1 MTIKPL
7 QLAGRI
13 IMENG
18 GETYR
23 VEETVTR
30 MGRAFGLKNVESF
43 AVPSGVLVSCEKED
57 GTHETAVLRVHRRG
71 TNLRRVDA
79 VNQISRRAEAGE
91 ITPEEAL
98 RALEKI
104 EHSLSF
110 RPWQLCVAAAVSSG
124 GFAVMFG
131 GGVADFF
138 VGVATAGL
146 VQALTC
152 LLGRYRLE
160 GMVSTLV
167 GSFFTTL
174 LPLLLYHF
182 THVGT
187 VDACVAGALMPLL
200 PGLAMTNAVQ
210 DTMRGD
216 IVSGVAHGM
225 NAILTASCIGA
236 VGYTLYWALMV
247 WAGLPETAAIFI
259 GSVAASVLAQYAAR
273 RLKMIATVFGTL
285 AIIAF
290 VPGLGL
296 YRCMSL
302 LAQGN
307 TSLGLQTGI
316 VAMSNIVMITFGLG
330 VGSFLMRMIFAA
342 RAERKHHGG

>member
-1 MTIKPL
+1 MSIQPL

-30 MGRAFGLKNVESF
+30 MGKAFGMKNVESF
-43 AVPSGVLVSCEKED
+43 AVPSGVFVSCERED

-71 TNLRRVDA
+71 TNLSRVDA

-98 RALEKI
+98 LALKKI
-104 EHSLSF
+104 EGSLSF
-110 RPWQLCVAAAVSSG
+110 KPWQLGVAAVLSSG

-131 GGVADFF
+131 GGAPDFL
-138 VGVATAGL
+138 VGVVTAGL
-146 VQALTC
+146 VQALSC
-152 LLGRYRLE
+152 LLERYRLG
-160 GMVSTLV
+160 GMVSTLA
-167 GSFFTTL
+167 GSFFATL
-174 LPLLLYHF
+174 LPLLFYHW
-182 THVGT
+182 TRLGM

-225 NAILTASCIGA
+225 NAILTA
-236 VGYTLYWALMV
+236 TLIAGGALM
-247 WAGLPETAAIFI
+247 
-259 GSVAASVLAQYAAR
+259 ASS
-273 RLKMIATVFGTL
+273 
-285 AIIAF
+285 
-290 VPGLGL
+290 L
-296 YRCMSL
+296 YH
-302 LAQGN
+302 
-307 TSLGLQTGI
+307 
-316 VAMSNIVMITFGLG
+316 VVM
-330 VGSFLMRMIFAA
+330 
-342 RAERKHHGG
+342 GGG

>member
-43 AVPSGVLVSCEKED
+43 AVPSGVFVSCEKED

-110 RPWQLCVAAAVSSG
+110 RSG

-138 VGVATAGL
+138 VGVVTAGL

-167 GSFFTTL
+167 GSFFATL
-174 LPLLLYHF
+174 LPLLFYHF

-225 NAILTASCIGA
+225 NAILTATLVAGGA
-236 VGYTLYWALMV
+236 LIASSLYHVLM
-247 WAGLPETAAIFI
+247 
-259 GSVAASVLAQYAAR
+259 
-273 RLKMIATVFGTL
+273 
-285 AIIAF
+285 
-290 VPGLGL
+290 
-296 YRCMSL
+296 
-302 LAQGN
+302 
-307 TSLGLQTGI
+307 
-316 VAMSNIVMITFGLG
+316 
-330 VGSFLMRMIFAA
+330 
-342 RAERKHHGG
+342 GGA

>member
-43 AVPSGVLVSCEKED
+43 AVPSGVFVSCEKED

-110 RPWQLCVAAAVSSG
+110 LPWQLCVAAAVSSG

-138 VGVATAGL
+138 VGVVTAGL

-152 LLGRYRLE
+152 LLGR
-160 GMVSTLV
+160 
-167 GSFFTTL
+167 
-174 LPLLLYHF
+174 
-182 THVGT
+182 
-187 VDACVAGALMPLL
+187 
-200 PGLAMTNAVQ
+200 
-210 DTMRGD
+210 
-216 IVSGVAHGM
+216 
-225 NAILTASCIGA
+225 
-236 VGYTLYWALMV
+236 
-247 WAGLPETAAIFI
+247 
-259 GSVAASVLAQYAAR
+259 
-273 RLKMIATVFGTL
+273 
-285 AIIAF
+285 
-290 VPGLGL
+290 
-296 YRCMSL
+296 
-302 LAQGN
+302 
-307 TSLGLQTGI
+307 
-316 VAMSNIVMITFGLG
+316 
-330 VGSFLMRMIFAA
+330 
-342 RAERKHHGG
+342 

>member
-43 AVPSGVLVSCEKED
+43 AVPSGVFVSCEKED

-104 EHSLSF
+104 EQSLSF

-138 VGVATAGL
+138 VGVVTAGL

-167 GSFFTTL
+167 GSFFATL
-174 LPLLLYHF
+174 LPLLFYHF
-182 THVGT
+182 TQVGT

-225 NAILTASCIGA
+225 NAILTATLVAGGA
-236 VGYTLYWALMV
+236 LIASSLYHVLM
-247 WAGLPETAAIFI
+247 
-259 GSVAASVLAQYAAR
+259 
-273 RLKMIATVFGTL
+273 
-285 AIIAF
+285 
-290 VPGLGL
+290 
-296 YRCMSL
+296 
-302 LAQGN
+302 
-307 TSLGLQTGI
+307 
-316 VAMSNIVMITFGLG
+316 
-330 VGSFLMRMIFAA
+330 
-342 RAERKHHGG
+342 GGA